1 MTAAAGDW
9 IIDTDVDAKTT
20 LGRMAR
26 LVTRAMTQPPV
37 IYAANQVIGGI
48 PPRAT
53 VDQIARITEFLDSY
67 FKFVPNPIGTQTI
80 RPPGWTGN
88 ERAPGMLED
97 IEARGYTQGAC
108 DDAAVL
114 AATLGM
120 ANGLPARF
128 RALAFSDRNDPMAR
142 GSTAP
147 YTHVVCDLLDENT
160 GDWYPLDVT
169 RPLELERP
177 ADSDVVRVLTQEIS

>member
-1 MTAAAGDW
+1 MTAAAGGW
-9 IIDTDVDAKTT
+9 LIDTDVDARTT

-26 LVTRAMTQPPV
+26 FVRRAMSQAPV
-37 IYAANQVIGGI
+37 IYASNQVIGGVE
-48 PPRAT
+48 PRAHLA
-53 VDQIARITEFLDSY
+53 QINRITEFLDSY

-80 RPPGWTGN
+80 RPPGWTHN
-88 ERAPGMLED
+88 AQAPGMLED

-128 RALAFSDRNDPMAR
+128 RALAFNDRTDPTNR
-142 GSTAP
+142 DAP
-147 YTHVVCDLLDENT
+147 FSHVVADLLDDST

-169 RPLELERP
+169 RPLDLERP
-177 ADSDVVRVLTQEIS
+177 ADSDIVRVLTFEVMQ